1 MLIMITLISP
11 GSLAIISDLA
21 GRIAKLSV
29 GSEINIYGL
38 VWLGLSKMF
47 KKVLRGITQS
57 GDQ

>member
-1 MLIMITLISP
+1 MITLISP

-29 GSEINIYGL
+29 GSEIKIYGL